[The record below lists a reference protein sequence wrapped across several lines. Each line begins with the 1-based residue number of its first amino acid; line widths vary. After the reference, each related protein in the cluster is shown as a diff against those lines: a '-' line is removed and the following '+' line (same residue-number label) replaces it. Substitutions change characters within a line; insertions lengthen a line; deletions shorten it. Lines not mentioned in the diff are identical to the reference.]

1 MFGTMK
7 TWVELDGRPGEVGG
21 QILRTALA
29 MSAATGRPLRLR
41 NIRVGRDRRGL
52 TWEYWL
58 VVRALAKVCGAKTWG
73 VDLGSTMLTFEPGKR
88 RGGSHFFS
96 VGNAGSAVLAAQ
108 TVLPALL
115 ASEGSSDVTI
125 TGGTHV
131 PSAPTWEFFSE
142 SYLPQLRAMGARV
155 LAECVRVGF
164 GSESWGR
171 IRLRTEPFRAG
182 DWRGF
187 ALGEAGAVRRGT
199 ASAVVSGIPR
209 DIGEGEADILVKMLP
224 NLPLVS
230 DVREVNSSG
239 QGNAAWVTL
248 EQERLTA
255 VFCESGE
262 GDVPQKTVAK
272 RVVDAVRKYLRAGV
286 PVGPHLADQ
295 LVVPMAALGGEGWF
309 AKGADT
315 PYETATWEVVR
326 AFGAEVELERAA
338 DGKSV
343 VRVQGVGG

>member
-1 MFGTMK
+1 M
-7 TWVELDGRPGEVGG
+7 DGRKVGG

-41 NIRVGRDRRGL
+41 NIRVGRDRGGL
-52 TWEYWL
+52 TWEHWL
-58 VVRALAKVCGAKTWG
+58 AVRAVAKMCGAKTWG
-73 VDLGSTMLTFEPGKR
+73 VVPGSTTLTFEPGKP

-108 TVLPALL
+108 TVLPAVL
-115 ASEGSSDVTI
+115 ASGASSDVVI
-125 TGGTHV
+125 TGGTHMA
-131 PSAPTWEFFSE
+131 SAPTWEFFAE
-142 SYLPQLRAMGARV
+142 SFLPQLRTMGARV
-155 LAECVRVGF
+155 SAECVRVGF
-164 GSESWGR
+164 GPESWGR

-187 ALGEAGAVRRGT
+187 ALGEAGAVRGAK
-199 ASAVVSGIPR
+199 ASAVVGGLPR

-224 NLPLVS
+224 KLPLVR
-230 DVREVNSSG
+230 DVREVPTG
-239 QGNAAWVTL
+239 PGNAAWVTL
-248 EQERLTA
+248 EQERVTA

-262 GDVPQKTVAK
+262 GDVPRKIVAN
-272 RVVDAVRKYLRAGV
+272 RVVDAARKYLRAGA

-295 LVVPMAALGGEGWF
+295 LVAPMAALGGEGWF
-309 AKGADT
+309 AKGEDT

-326 AFGAEVELERAA
+326 AFGAEVEVERAA

-343 VRVQGVGG
+343 VRVKGVGG